1 MLNGF
6 LWVNGVWVYQIW
18 VLLLWVLGVWYLI
31 RVDSNFVELGLGLCY
46 WFLPGLFLEEKKGL
60 VFKEHFL
67 LVSWL
72 PNVTWR
78 RCHFFILFYFF
89 LYGFSFWFSRI
100 FLAIKHNMEEMWLFY
115 GFSFWF
121 SQIFSTASTKVAK

>member
-1 MLNGF
+1 M
-6 LWVNGVWVYQIW
+6 
-18 VLLLWVLGVWYLI
+18 I

-72 PNVTWR
+72 PKR
-78 RCHFFILFYFF
+78 YLEEMSLFFFFFFNF
-89 LYGFSFWFSRI
+89 LYGFSF
-100 FLAIKHNMEEMWLFY
+100 
-115 GFSFWF
+115 
-121 SQIFSTASTKVAK
+121 

>member
-78 RCHFFILFYFF
+78 RCHFFF
-89 LYGFSFWFSRI
+89 I
-100 FLAIKHNMEEMWLFY
+100 FLFFVWLFLL
-115 GFSFWF
+115 
-121 SQIFSTASTKVAK
+121 IFSNFLGYQTQHGGDVTFLWLFLLIFSNFLNCLT

>member
-78 RCHFFILFYFF
+78 RCHFYFLFFF
-89 LYGFSFWFSRI
+89 CMAFPFDFLKFSWLSNTTWRRCDFSMAFPFD
-100 FLAIKHNMEEMWLFY
+100 FLK
-115 GFSFWF
+115 F
-121 SQIFSTASTKVAK
+121 SQLPHLK